1 MAASGPCE
9 LLEWDT
15 EFWGVPIGRVVGREV
30 GPKVDEW
37 ASANGI
43 ACMYFLAPSDAPE
56 AVRAAEE
63 SGFKLVDVRV
73 ELDRPSSGDEAI
85 AIRPARADDVD
96 QLRTLAGRVHRGETR
111 FYADPGFADERCDE
125 LYALWIERSVAGW
138 ADEVFVAEAEL
149 VADSH
154 KLVAGYVSCHADEA
168 RGRGSIGLIGV
179 GEAARGQGVG
189 ASLVNAAVAW
199 SRGRGLPNVS
209 VVTQGRNVQAQRL
222 FQRCGFRT
230 AAVDL
235 WFHKWYDR

>member
-1 MAASGPCE
+1 MAASGACE

-15 EFWGVPIGRVVGREV
+15 EFWGFPIGRVVGRAVSAE
-30 GPKVDEW
+30 VDEW
-37 ASANGI
+37 ASANGV
-43 ACMYFLAPSDAPE
+43 ACVYFLAPSDDPDG
-56 AVRAAEE
+56 VRDAEDG
-63 SGFKLVDVRV
+63 GFELVDVRV
-73 ELDRPSSGDEAI
+73 ELDRPSDGGEAVEVRS
-85 AIRPARADDVD
+85 ARPDDLE

-111 FYADPGFADERCDE
+111 FYADPGFPDERCDE
-125 LYALWIERSVAGW
+125 LYALWIERSAAGW
-138 ADEVFVAEAEL
+138 ADQVFVAEADAE
-149 VADSH
+149 
-154 KLVAGYVSCHADEA
+154 VAGYVSCHADEE

-179 GEAARGQGVG
+179 GEAARGRGLG

-199 SRGRGLPNVS
+199 SRERGLPAVS